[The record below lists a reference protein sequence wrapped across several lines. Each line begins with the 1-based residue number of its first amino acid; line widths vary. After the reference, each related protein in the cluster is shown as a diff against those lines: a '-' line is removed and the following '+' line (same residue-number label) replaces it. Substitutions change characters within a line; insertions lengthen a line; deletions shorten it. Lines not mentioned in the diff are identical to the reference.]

1 MRRVRGACEGLKEEG
16 AGGGE
21 EEQMRKMW
29 CKSFSLRLR
38 VSRPTALP
46 RPCRDQ
52 LVENKFMHPET
63 FPPVNQAE
71 RPAVAQQPRCFSSVS
86 VRVLVPTMLTT
97 SLCLHEGNSDGS
109 VRHDLCRTQQVSQS
123 ASILHQTSI

>member
-1 MRRVRGACEGLKEEG
+1 MERKEVSFGERIGQRRLKRDVSERRAAEAVKQERMRRVRGACEGLKEEG
-16 AGGGE
+16 AAGGE

-52 LVENKFMHPET
+52 LVENKFMHPENISSCK
-63 FPPVNQAE
+63 PSRASSC
-71 RPAVAQQPRCFSSVS
+71 RPAT
-86 VRVLVPTMLTT
+86 L
-97 SLCLHEGNSDGS
+97 
-109 VRHDLCRTQQVSQS
+109 
-123 ASILHQTSI
+123 